1 MSHEVG
7 HSHDDHAQH
16 EPVSYGSYFLT
27 WFSLLALTAITVAA
41 AGMHFGG
48 FSVLVALVIA
58 VVKASIVLY
67 LFMHLKYEDA
77 TFHRLIVIMLVA
89 LAIFIG
95 LTFTDTL
102 FR

>member
-1 MSHEVG
+1 
-7 HSHDDHAQH
+7 
-16 EPVSYGSYFLT
+16 
-27 WFSLLALTAITVAA
+27 
-41 AGMHFGG
+41 MHFGSM
-48 FSVLVALVIA
+48 SVLVALVIA

-77 TFHRLIVIMLVA
+77 TFHRLLLIVIVA
-89 LAIFIG
+89 MSIFIG